1 MTNKELIE
9 FVFYHEKDIKQ
20 AVFEKRE
27 DGCLPKTGGSGSGH
41 CRVSDPTAQNAIRKA
56 GHCRV
61 SDPTAQN
68 AIRKALEVPAVIIE
82 YGAKTCG
89 RRNSITLRHP
99 EKWLK
104 VIQYTR
110 DYFNGTASGALFK
123 MRYSECLTRE
133 EIICKIKIRKS
144 QYHAMIANVMRFA
157 EGAATGLGLIVVGR

>member
-9 FVFYHEKDIKQ
+9 FVFYHEQDIKR

-27 DGCLPKTGGSGSGH
+27 DGCLPKTGGGGSGH
-41 CRVSDPTAQNAIRKA
+41 CFTNDRTAQEAIR
-56 GHCRV
+56 RIL
-61 SDPTAQN
+61 D
-68 AIRKALEVPAVIIE
+68 VPAVMIE

-104 VIQYTR
+104 VVQYTR
-110 DYFNGTASGALFK
+110 EYFNGTASGALFK
-123 MRYSECLTRE
+123 MRYSDCLTRE

>member
-1 MTNKELIE
+1 MNNKELIE
-9 FVFYHEKDIKQ
+9 FVFYHEKEIKR
-20 AVFEKRE
+20 AVFERRE
-27 DGCLPKTGGSGSGH
+27 DGCLPKTGGGGS
-41 CRVSDPTAQNAIRKA
+41 

-104 VIQYTR
+104 LAAEVR
-110 DYFNGTASGALFK
+110 NYFNGTNSGLLLK
-123 MRYSECLTRE
+123 MRYTDNLTRQE
-133 EIICKIKIRKS
+133 ICKELNIS
-144 QYHAMIANVMRFA
+144 TNYYNAMRCNVIRFA
-157 EGAATGLGLIVVGR
+157 EGYAAGIGLINARHKI

>member
-1 MTNKELIE
+1 MNNKELIE
-9 FVFYHEKDIKQ
+9 FVFYHEQDIKR

-27 DGCLPKTGGSGSGH
+27 DGCLPKTGGGGS
-41 CRVSDPTAQNAIRKA
+41 

-68 AIRKALEVPAVIIE
+68 AIRKALEVPAVMIE

-104 VIQYTR
+104 VVQYTR
-110 DYFNGTASGALFK
+110 EYFNGTASGALFK
-123 MRYSECLTRE
+123 MRYAECLTRE
-133 EIICKIKIRKS
+133 EACEKLKISVK
-144 QYHAMIANVMRFA
+144 QYHVMTSNIIKFA
-157 EGAATGLGLIVVGR
+157 EGAAFTSGVITRKWGFHK

>member
-9 FVFYHEKDIKQ
+9 FVFYHEQDIKR

-27 DGCLPKTGGSGSGH
+27 DGCLPKTGGGGS
-41 CRVSDPTAQNAIRKA
+41 

-68 AIRKALEVPAVIIE
+68 AIRKALEVPAVMIE

-104 VIQYTR
+104 VVQYTR
-110 DYFNGTASGALFK
+110 EYFTGTASGALFK

>member
-9 FVFYHEKDIKQ
+9 FVFYHEQDIKR

-27 DGCLPKTGGSGSGH
+27 DGCLPKTGGGGSGH
-41 CRVSDPTAQNAIRKA
+41 CFTNDRTAQEAIR
-56 GHCRV
+56 RIL
-61 SDPTAQN
+61 D
-68 AIRKALEVPAVIIE
+68 VPAVVIE

-110 DYFNGTASGALFK
+110 DYFNGTASGALLK

-144 QYHAMIANVMRFA
+144 QYHAMIANFMRFA

>member
-9 FVFYHEKDIKQ
+9 FVFYHEQDIKR

-27 DGCLPKTGGSGSGH
+27 DGCLPKTGGSGS
-41 CRVSDPTAQNAIRKA
+41 

-99 EKWLK
+99 EKWLQTVSGVK
-104 VIQYTR
+104 QIL
-110 DYFNGTASGALFK
+110 NGRPAGTLLRLRYKDNLTAREICEAMHVNRVRYYALK
-123 MRYSECLTRE
+123 ADILL
-133 EIICKIKIRKS
+133 
-144 QYHAMIANVMRFA
+144 AA
-157 EGAATGLGLIVVGR
+157 EAYAAGLGLLNTKH

>member
-1 MTNKELIE
+1 MNNKELIE
-9 FVFYHEKDIKQ
+9 FVFYHEKEIKQ

-27 DGCLPKTGGSGSGH
+27 DGCLPKTGGGGS
-41 CRVSDPTAQNAIRKA
+41 

-144 QYHAMIANVMRFA
+144 QYHAMIANVLRFA

>member
-1 MTNKELIE
+1 MNNKELIE
-9 FVFYHEKDIKQ
+9 FVFYHEKEIKQ
-20 AVFEKRE
+20 AVFERRE
-27 DGCLPKTGGSGSGH
+27 DGCLPKTGGGGS
-41 CRVSDPTAQNAIRKA
+41 

>member
-1 MTNKELIE
+1 MNNKELIE

-20 AVFEKRE
+20 AVFERRE
-27 DGCLPKTGGSGSGH
+27 DGCLPKTGGGGSGH
-41 CRVSDPTAQNAIRKA
+41 CFTNDRTAQEAIR
-56 GHCRV
+56 RIL
-61 SDPTAQN
+61 D
-68 AIRKALEVPAVIIE
+68 VPAVVIE

-123 MRYSECLTRE
+123 MRYAECLTRQ
-133 EIICKIKIRKS
+133 EICENLKINKPR
-144 QYHAMIANVMRFA
+144 YFAMLGSVIKFA
-157 EGAATGLGLIVVGR
+157 EGAAVGLGLLNIKY

>member
-1 MTNKELIE
+1 MNNKELIE
-9 FVFYHEKDIKQ
+9 FVFYHEKEIKQ

-56 GHCRV
+56 
-61 SDPTAQN
+61 
-68 AIRKALEVPAVIIE
+68 LEVPAVMIE

-104 VIQYTR
+104 VVQYTR
-110 DYFNGTASGALFK
+110 EYFNGTASGALFK
-123 MRYSECLTRE
+123 MRYAECLTRQ
-133 EIICKIKIRKS
+133 EICENLKINKPRYFTMLGGVIK
-144 QYHAMIANVMRFA
+144 FA
-157 EGAATGLGLIVVGR
+157 EGAAMGLGLLNIRH

>member
-9 FVFYHEKDIKQ
+9 FVFYHEQDIKR

-27 DGCLPKTGGSGSGH
+27 DGCLPKTGGGGSGH
-41 CRVSDPTAQNAIRKA
+41 CFTNDRTAQEAIR
-56 GHCRV
+56 RIL
-61 SDPTAQN
+61 D
-68 AIRKALEVPAVIIE
+68 VPAVVIE

-110 DYFNGTASGALFK
+110 DYFNGTASGALLK

>member
-1 MTNKELIE
+1 MNNKELIE
-9 FVFYHEKDIKQ
+9 FVFYHEKEIKQ

-41 CRVSDPTAQNAIRKA
+41 CFTNDRTAQEAIR
-56 GHCRV
+56 RIL
-61 SDPTAQN
+61 D
-68 AIRKALEVPAVIIE
+68 VPAVVIE

>member
-9 FVFYHEKDIKQ
+9 FVFYDEPDIKR

-27 DGCLPKTGGSGSGH
+27 DGCLPKTGGGGSGH
-41 CRVSDPTAQNAIRKA
+41 CFTNDRTAQEAIR
-56 GHCRV
+56 RIL
-61 SDPTAQN
+61 D
-68 AIRKALEVPAVIIE
+68 VPAVVIE

-110 DYFNGTASGALFK
+110 DYFNGTASGALLK

>member
-9 FVFYHEKDIKQ
+9 FVFYHEKEIKQ
-20 AVFEKRE
+20 AVFERRE

-41 CRVSDPTAQNAIRKA
+41 CFTNDRTAQEAIR
-56 GHCRV
+56 RIL
-61 SDPTAQN
+61 D
-68 AIRKALEVPAVIIE
+68 VPAVVIE

-110 DYFNGTASGALFK
+110 EYFNGTASGALFK

>member
-1 MTNKELIE
+1 MNNKELIE

-27 DGCLPKTGGSGSGH
+27 DGCLPKTGGGGS
-41 CRVSDPTAQNAIRKA
+41 

>member
-56 GHCRV
+56 
-61 SDPTAQN
+61 
-68 AIRKALEVPAVIIE
+68 LEVPAVVIE

-89 RRNSITLRHP
+89 RRSSITLRHP
-99 EKWLK
+99 EKWLTM
-104 VIQYTR
+104 IAFTR
-110 DYFNGTASGALFK
+110 EYFTNTISGKIYK
-123 MRYSECLTRE
+123 MRYTECLTRD
-133 EIICKIKIRKS
+133 EICSNLRISTK
-144 QYHAMIANVMRFA
+144 QYHVMVSNIIKFA
-157 EGAATGLGLIVVGR
+157 EGVAFASGLIIRKWK

>member
-9 FVFYHEKDIKQ
+9 FVFYHEQDIKR

-27 DGCLPKTGGSGSGH
+27 DGCLPKTGGGGS
-41 CRVSDPTAQNAIRKA
+41 

>member
-1 MTNKELIE
+1 VNNKELIE
-9 FVFYHEKDIKQ
+9 FVFYHEKEIKQ

-27 DGCLPKTGGSGSGH
+27 DGCLPKTGGGGS
-41 CRVSDPTAQNAIRKA
+41 

>member
-1 MTNKELIE
+1 MNNKELIE
-9 FVFYHEKDIKQ
+9 FVFYHEKEIKQ
-20 AVFEKRE
+20 AVFERRE
-27 DGCLPKTGGSGSGH
+27 DGCLPKTGGGGS
-41 CRVSDPTAQNAIRKA
+41 

-104 VIQYTR
+104 LAAEVR
-110 DYFNGTASGALFK
+110 NYFNGTNSGLLLK
-123 MRYSECLTRE
+123 MRYMDNLTRQE
-133 EIICKIKIRKS
+133 ICKELNISTNYYNAMRCNVIK
-144 QYHAMIANVMRFA
+144 FA
-157 EGAATGLGLIVVGR
+157 EGYALGIGLLNPRRKY

>member
-1 MTNKELIE
+1 MTNKALIE
-9 FVFYHEKDIKQ
+9 FVFYHEQDIKR

-27 DGCLPKTGGSGSGH
+27 DGCLPKTGGGGSGH
-41 CRVSDPTAQNAIRKA
+41 CFTNDRTAQEAIR
-56 GHCRV
+56 RIL
-61 SDPTAQN
+61 D
-68 AIRKALEVPAVIIE
+68 VPAVVIE

-110 DYFNGTASGALFK
+110 DYFNGTASGALLK